1 MESPVKAPV
10 LPPLSAL
17 WRPIVAMLVVI
28 TSSNYL
34 VQFAINDWL
43 TYGAFTFPVAF
54 LVTDLTNRAVG
65 VAAARRVAWAGFA
78 MALLVSLVVAPWRIA
93 VASGTAF
100 IVGQLLDIM
109 AFNRLRRMTWWR
121 APLIGSV
128 AASVADTGI
137 FFFLAFA
144 GTGQDWLMLATGDL
158 SVKWLMAVLLLAP
171 YGVLL
176 PRLQRW
182 VPMPTV

>member
-1 MESPVKAPV
+1 
-10 LPPLSAL
+10 
-17 WRPIVAMLVVI
+17 VAMLVVV

-65 VAAARRVAWAGFA
+65 VAAARRVAWTGFA
-78 MALLVSLVVAPWRIA
+78 MAVLASLAVAPWRIA
-93 VASGTAF
+93 TASGTAF
-100 IVGQLLDIM
+100 IAGQLLDIV
-109 AFNRLRRMTWWR
+109 AFNGLRRMTWWL
-121 APLIGSV
+121 APFIGSV
-128 AASVADTGI
+128 VASVADTGI
-137 FFFLAFA
+137 FFFLAFV

-171 YGVLL
+171 YGAML
-176 PRLQRW
+176 PHLQRW
-182 VPMPTV
+182 VPVPHVEGKRS